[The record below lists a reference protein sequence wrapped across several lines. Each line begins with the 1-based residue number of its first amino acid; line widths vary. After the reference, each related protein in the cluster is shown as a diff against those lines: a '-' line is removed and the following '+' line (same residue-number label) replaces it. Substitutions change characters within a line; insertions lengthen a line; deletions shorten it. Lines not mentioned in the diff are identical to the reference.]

1 MSVKL
6 KTMTMVSVLALS
18 MATISACTNSSEGAV
33 EAPTQASVET
43 TSEVLTLTDNAKNIP
58 HKPFGEIVVWDPAF
72 ADVVAADV
80 QMEELAEG
88 FVWAEGPVWDNVNK
102 QIIFSDVN
110 NNITYAW
117 SDKDGLTPYLKPV
130 TPLDVAAQHSSA
142 GTNGLLIGNDG
153 KMLAAVH
160 GSRSIESIDVSTKAR
175 TTIVDNYQGKKFS
188 APNDLIQTSNGD
200 IYFTDPPYGLKG
212 QDEDPMKEADFNGV
226 YHLAPN
232 GDLTVLDKTITRP
245 NGIAL
250 SPDEKSLYVA
260 VSDDKSPVLYKYTK
274 MANGEYGDRVLW
286 FDGSSYLAEGLRGLP
301 DGLVVADNGIVY
313 ATGPGGVFVLSPEG
327 KALGQFRT
335 GIPAANCTLGDDG
348 KTLYITAFDRLLR
361 VRVKQGV
368 SY

>member
-1 MSVKL
+1 MDIKL
-6 KTMTMVSVLALS
+6 RTVAAVSIFALTMGMLGACSS
-18 MATISACTNSSEGAV
+18 ATEK
-33 EAPTQASVET
+33 APEK
-43 TSEVLTLTDNAKNIP
+43 TSEKMSETKSEALTLTDVTKNIP

-72 ADVVAADV
+72 ADIVAADA
-80 QMEELAEG
+80 QMIELAEG
-88 FVWAEGPVWDNVNK
+88 FVWAEGPVWDNVHK
-102 QIIFSDVN
+102 QLIFSDVN

-117 SDKDGLTPYLKPV
+117 SDKDQLTPYLKPV
-130 TPLDVAAQHSSA
+130 TPLEIAANHSSA
-142 GTNGLLIGNDG
+142 GTNGLVIGNDG

-160 GSRSIESIDVSTKAR
+160 GSRAIESIDISTKQR
-175 TTIVDNYQGKKFS
+175 TVLVDNYQGKKFS

-212 QDEDPMKEADFNGV
+212 QDDDPMKETEFNGV
-226 YHLAPN
+226 YHLTPSGA
-232 GDLTVLDKTITRP
+232 LTVLDKTLTRP
-245 NGIAL
+245 NGVAL

-260 VSDDKSPVLYKYTK
+260 VSDSEAPMLYKYTK
-274 MANGEYGDRVLW
+274 MANGEFGNRVLW

-301 DGLVVADNGIVY
+301 DGMVVADSGHVF

-327 KALGQFRT
+327 KPLGQFRT

-361 VRVKQGV
+361 VRLKHGV